1 MSPLLPF
8 PPLYL
13 VVFGL
18 VWTDGIRVRTRRS
31 VVGWVVAFPDYLLRK
46 RSDLWDGTGGIDGMW
61 YVVGGGG
68 GYKGECER
76 EERERG
82 LNEGFRM

>member
-8 PPLYL
+8 PLPPFYL
-13 VVFGL
+13 VAFGL

-46 RSDLWDGTGGIDGMW
+46 RSDLWDGTGGTRWDMVCGRW
-61 YVVGGGG
+61 
-68 GYKGECER
+68 R
-76 EERERG
+76 EEDIRVKGRRERG
-82 LNEGFRM
+82 KGVWIE